1 MLVEQSL
8 MQYLKPVGEFTF
20 EADIETAN
28 NEILEKMINF
38 DEGYS
43 FVYGHQVIVN
53 IDDVKKKAAGK

>member
-1 MLVEQSL
+1 